1 MQIVIFKFVSFG
13 ILQSGGQTVF
23 NFVSVLMEGG

>member
-13 ILQSGGQTVF
+13 ILQSGGETVF
-23 NFVSVLMEGG
+23 NFVWILCG